1 MLDYK
6 KYLNQWQREHL
17 VEHQEKESAYRVSES
32 ECVLTL
38 VEELSKVEEK
48 GEEIE
53 LQFE

>member
-1 MLDYK
+1 MLDYL

>member
-17 VEHQEKESAYRVSES
+17 VEHQEKESVYLVSES

-38 VEELSKVEEK
+38 VEELSKIEEK
-48 GEEIE
+48 GGEIE
-53 LQFE
+53 LQSE